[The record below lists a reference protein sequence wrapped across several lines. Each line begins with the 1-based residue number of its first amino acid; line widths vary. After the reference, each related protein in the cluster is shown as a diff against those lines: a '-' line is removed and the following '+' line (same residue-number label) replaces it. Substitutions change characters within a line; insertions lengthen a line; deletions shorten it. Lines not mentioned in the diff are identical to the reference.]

1 MGKKEMARKPHLGFR
16 EISAYYVRLIR
27 TGKLQPGQLLL
38 PEPKLAKKHRVSRT
52 TLRRGF
58 AELVR
63 KGLIIKKPGRG
74 TFVASAKE
82 LEERSRGSVAV
93 LAPGVIVRPSD
104 ELDNPVLTSSGGTN
118 YYFLEGVTTT
128 LASYGRS
135 TRMYYLHG
143 DHDDRRKMVR
153 QIREDGDIGVI
164 AMSLDSSEAVDDVM
178 SLELP
183 TVFIDSVKSKAKVDA
198 VHSTNRKGMK
208 EATLYLL
215 KNTPGPLA
223 FVGSV
228 RHQPP
233 NPHNE
238 RHRGFV
244 DACGEFGC
252 EVPDDYVLFAEVHV
266 NGGRDIAREI
276 LKLSPLPTGIVCS
289 DDRVAMGILDVLRD
303 ADVPVPDNV
312 SVIAYGG
319 TIISLMV
326 IPTISTVSPSHL
338 LMGEEAVHLL
348 EKRLRMP
355 GRQPRTIHVPTRLF
369 LRGSTVP
376 ASRSWTARRISS
388 SASD

>member
-1 MGKKEMARKPHLGFR
+1 MTWRAHTKFRKIADHY
-16 EISAYYVRLIR
+16 ERLIR
-27 TGKLQPGQLLL
+27 TGELKPGHRLVT
-38 PEPKLAKKHRVSRT
+38 EPKLARELGVART
-52 TLRRGF
+52 TLRRAFGI
-58 AELVR
+58 LVR
-63 KGLIIKKPGRG
+63 KGLITRKPGHG
-74 TFVASAKE
+74 TFVASASE
-82 LEERSRGSVAV
+82 LAERSRGAIAV
-93 LAPGVIVRPSD
+93 LAPGVIYRPSD
-104 ELDNPVLTSSGGTN
+104 EPDNPVMSSSGGAN
-118 YYFLEGVTTT
+118 YHFLEGVTTT

-143 DHDDRRKMVR
+143 DQNDRSAMAR
-153 QIREDGDIGVI
+153 QIQENGDIGVI

-183 TVFIDSVKSKAKVDA
+183 AVLIDSVKGKAKVDT

-244 DACGEFGC
+244 DACREFGC
-252 EVPDDYVLFAEVHV
+252 EVPDDYVLFAAVHV

-303 ADVPVPDNV
+303 ANV
-312 SVIAYGG
+312 SVPDDVSIIAYGG

-326 IPTISTVSPSHL
+326 IPTISTVSPNHL
-338 LMGEEAVHLL
+338 LMGETAVHLL

-355 GRQPRTIHVPTRLF
+355 GRRPRTIHVPTKLL
-369 LRGSTVP
+369 LRGSTIPV
-376 ASRSWTARRISS
+376 SRSWTTGQAFSTPGE
-388 SASD
+388 

>member
-1 MGKKEMARKPHLGFR
+1 MVRNSSGLGFR
-16 EISAYYVRLIR
+16 EIADRYERLIR
-27 TGKLQPGQLLL
+27 TGELKPGQVLLT
-38 PEPKLAKKHRVSRT
+38 EPKLARKLGVART
-52 TLRRGF
+52 TLRRAF
-58 AELVR
+58 AILVR
-63 KGLIIKKPGRG
+63 KGLIVRKPGQG
-74 TFVASAKE
+74 TSVASAGE
-82 LEERSRGSVAV
+82 LEERSRGAIAV
-93 LAPGVIVRPSD
+93 LAPGVIFRPSD
-104 ELDNPVLTSSGGTN
+104 EPDNPVLSSSGGIN

-143 DHDDRRKMVR
+143 DHDDRNKMVR
-153 QIREDGDIGVI
+153 QIRENGDIGVI
-164 AMSLDSSEAVDDVM
+164 AISLDFAEAVDDVM

-183 TVFIDSVKSKAKVDA
+183 MVFIDSVKSKAKADA

-215 KNTPGPLA
+215 KNTPGPLT

-244 DACGEFGC
+244 DACREFGC

-303 ADVPVPDNV
+303 ADVPVPDDV

-326 IPTISTVSPSHL
+326 IPTISTVSPNHL
-338 LMGEEAVHLL
+338 LMGETAVHLL

-355 GRQPRTIHVPTRLF
+355 GRRPRTIHVPTRLF

-376 ASRSWTARRISS
+376 ASRSSTARQAF
-388 SASD
+388 SAAGE